1 MSSIA
6 SLHSQT
12 LGQGPDLIIL
22 HGLFGSLDNWMSM
35 AKAWATDFTVHLLDA
50 RNHGRSQH
58 LPEHNYEAMA
68 ADLNAWMENQE
79 IAKAHILGHSMGGK
93 TLMRLLVDKPERVD
107 KAIVV
112 DISPKFY
119 PPHHEQI
126 IAAFD
131 AVPLD
136 RLQSRQDAEEAMK
149 ALIQDAGIR
158 QFLLKNLVRNE
169 DGFAWKMNYPVLV
182 NQIQNIGEK
191 LEVKTPIDKEVLFLR
206 GSHSN
211 YIPEDHIP
219 ELKAW
224 FTHPIVKTIT
234 PAGHWIH
241 AEQPEQIRSIVL
253 EYLHG

>member
-6 SLHSQT
+6 ALYSQSLGH
-12 LGQGPDLIIL
+12 GAHLIIL

-35 AKAWATDFTVHLLDA
+35 AKVWSEEYTVHLLDA
-50 RNHGRSQH
+50 RNHGRSPH
-58 LPEHNYEAMA
+58 LPEHNYQMMA
-68 ADLNAWMENQE
+68 ADLNAWMEHE
-79 IAKAHILGHSMGGK
+79 GIAKAHILGHSMGGK
-93 TLMRLLVDKPERVD
+93 TLMRTLADYPDRVN

-119 PPHHEQI
+119 PPHHDQV

-149 ALIQDAGIR
+149 AIIQDAGTR
-158 QFLLKNLVRNE
+158 QFLLKNLVRTE

-182 NQIQNIGEK
+182 NQISNIGEK
-191 LEVKTPIDKEVLFLR
+191 LEVTAAIDKEVLFLR

-211 YIPEDHIP
+211 YIPESHIP
-219 ELKAW
+219 ELNAW
-224 FTHPIVKTIT
+224 FTRPIVKTVD

-241 AEQPEQIRSIVL
+241 AEQPEQLRRIVL
-253 EYLHG
+253 DYLNG